1 MVVLLVQVSTINK
14 EIGGIHALFKNWMST
29 RQYYNNHKKKSNHG
43 NNNNNYYL
51 LLSILLFFC
60 RIYEHKTSKMYI
72 GKFNVDNAH
81 FFQHWVKIIAGF
93 HTDFKGTL
101 PMNMQLLHCTSHHY

>member
-1 MVVLLVQVSTINK
+1 MVVLLVQVSTIINK

-43 NNNNNYYL
+43 NNNNYYL
-51 LLSILLFFC
+51 LLSLLLFFC

-101 PMNMQLLHCTSHHY
+101 SMNMQLLHCTSHHY